1 MDNQQPS
8 TNIEWRT
15 VIEYDRYEVN
25 QFGDIR
31 HKQRKKNLTP
41 RYNRGGYGYVSF
53 NIAGKRT
60 NFAVHRIVANAFIPN
75 LDNKP
80 EVNHKDG
87 NTKNNCVDN
96 LEWVTS
102 SENKY
107 YTYIKETNH
116 NCRGKEVFQYDQNG
130 KYIATYPSMTA
141 AAQVIKVGMA
151 SISACCNGSQKTS
164 GGHIWKVG
172 EGSTTKYERNPSSSA

>member
-31 HKQRKKNLTP
+31 HKERKKNLTP
-41 RYNRGGYGYVSF
+41 RYNRGGYDYVSF

-60 NFAVHRIVANAFIPN
+60 NFAIHRIVANAFLPN

-87 NTKNNCVDN
+87 NTKNIGWIY
-96 LEWVTS
+96 LESW
-102 SENKY
+102 
-107 YTYIKETNH
+107 
-116 NCRGKEVFQYDQNG
+116 
-130 KYIATYPSMTA
+130 
-141 AAQVIKVGMA
+141 
-151 SISACCNGSQKTS
+151 
-164 GGHIWKVG
+164 
-172 EGSTTKYERNPSSSA
+172 